1 MKELE
6 RISLNTTM
14 VVRVTD
20 HKIILRVYEEKL
32 EIAFRKCKDIPKLE
46 DVLQIFKGKRAC
58 IINSDITGET
68 NKKIKVKVLEKHVVS
83 RIQKEVLAAY
93 LPHLATIAESE
104 DSEVLIQS
112 SYTDDNPRLTIT
124 AGLIDD
130 IQVILLDIHYERNE
144 RRI

>member
-14 VVRVTD
+14 VVGVTD
-20 HKIILRVYEEKL
+20 HKIFVRIYEEELK
-32 EIAFRKCKDIPKLE
+32 IAFNEVERIPNME
-46 DVLQIFKGKRAC
+46 DVLQSFKGKRAC
-58 IINSDITGET
+58 MISSDITGEM

-93 LPHLATIAESE
+93 LPYLATIAKNENSE
-104 DSEVLIQS
+104 ILIQS
-112 SYTDDNPRLTIT
+112 SNTADNPRLTIT